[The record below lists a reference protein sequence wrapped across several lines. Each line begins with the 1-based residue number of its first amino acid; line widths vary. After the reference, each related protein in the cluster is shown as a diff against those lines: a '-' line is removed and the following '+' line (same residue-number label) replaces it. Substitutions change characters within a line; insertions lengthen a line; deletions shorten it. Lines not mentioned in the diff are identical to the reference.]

1 LIVKSVDPESKKVSV
16 GLDFTFNALRNVH
29 RVGWKP
35 DAPWYR
41 EITDGMSWF
50 AYCKNQSCQ
59 AFKSMFVISK
69 GYGIFKMSK
78 DVVDIS
84 CPLCQS
90 KNFELRNVGFVNCE
104 WALKGKLNYKS
115 ESRVFGEG
123 QTYDGKLYTFKE
135 TNYLKVFEQLEIMA
149 KRQKDAKI

>member
-1 LIVKSVDPESKKVSV
+1 
-16 GLDFTFNALRNVH
+16 
-29 RVGWKP
+29 
-35 DAPWYR
+35 
-41 EITDGMSWF
+41 
-50 AYCKNQSCQ
+50 
-59 AFKSMFVISK
+59 MFVISK

-78 DVVDIS
+78 DVPDIS

-149 KRQKDAKI
+149 KRQKDAKIQNTS